1 CMPDYWRRAKQLAVM
16 FQDILNVRCVPSV
29 PQANMMH
36 IYLPFSAD
44 SANAARD
51 QVVEEQGIKLFGRA
65 MVAGVKESY
74 FELSVGDKLLGTTD
88 QQVAELFER
97 FMSIGNQ
104 KALAH
109 G

>member
-1 CMPDYWRRAKQLAVM
+1 
-16 FQDILNVRCVPSV
+16 
-29 PQANMMH
+29 
-36 IYLPFSAD
+36 
-44 SANAARD
+44 
-51 QVVEEQGIKLFGRA
+51 